1 MHLTEHLC
9 SQVFY
14 GAKNAVQDILKEFAD
29 TKRAAKYIIII
40 NINVIVVV
48 HIKIWSEIK
57 VVKIK
62 YGLWTYWIKQ

>member
-57 VVKIK
+57 VVK
-62 YGLWTYWIKQ
+62 

>member
-29 TKRAAKYIIII
+29 TKRVAKYIIII

-57 VVKIK
+57 VAKIK

>member
-14 GAKNAVQDILKEFAD
+14 GAKNVVQDISKEFAD
-29 TKRAAKYIIII
+29 AKKAAKYIIII

-48 HIKIWSEIK
+48 PIKIWSEIK

-62 YGLWTYWIKQ
+62 YGLWKYWIKQ

>member
-29 TKRAAKYIIII
+29 TKKAAKYIIII

-48 HIKIWSEIK
+48 PIKVWSEIK
-57 VVKIK
+57 AVKIK
-62 YGLWTYWIKQ
+62 YGLWTYWIKR

>member
-1 MHLTEHLC
+1 MHLTEHRC

-62 YGLWTYWIKQ
+62 YGLWTYWIKR